1 VLFVLVTYLR
11 LQECV
16 SVRFPPVEK
25 LLTLECDQE
34 GCSLDELY
42 LVWCEINT
50 VKFICGKECGD
61 GLEAPTVQV
70 KVSKHRDH
78 AVAECGDAFWFN
90 EASLLRCQGQ
100 IF

>member
-1 VLFVLVTYLR
+1 VFFVLVTYLR

-16 SVRFPPVEK
+16 SVRFPPIEK

-34 GCSLDELY
+34 GCSLDELH

-50 VKFICGKECGD
+50 VKFICVKECGD